1 MSDIYQVPGQAPG
14 LTGIYTETLARLY
27 AKQGLYDQALA
38 IYRHLS
44 QTQPENQEW
53 QRKIAA
59 LEQQHMT
66 VGMRLEAAGETTI
79 PVRRGAPLAAQR
91 RSHQVMAHL
100 ERWLAHLR
108 RQHRSR

>member
-1 MSDIYQVPGQAPG
+1 
-14 LTGIYTETLARLY
+14 LARLY
-27 AKQGLYDQALA
+27 AQQGLYDQALV

-59 LEQQHMT
+59 LEQQRVTAGMT
-66 VGMRLEAAGETTI
+66 LAAAGETI
-79 PVRRGAPLAAQR
+79 APVRSGAPLAAQR

-100 ERWLAHLR
+100 ERWLAQLR
-108 RQHRSR
+108 QQHRS

>member
-1 MSDIYQVPGQAPG
+1 V
-14 LTGIYTETLARLY
+14 TGIYTATLARLY

-59 LEQQHMT
+59 LEQQRVTASMT
-66 VGMRLEAAGETTI
+66 LAAAGGTTA
-79 PVRRGAPLAAQR
+79 PVRKSAPLVAQHH
-91 RSHQVMAHL
+91 SHQVIAHL
-100 ERWLAHLR
+100 ARWLAQLR
-108 RQHRSR
+108 QQHRG